1 MILFMIANTLK
12 GSIKDEGSPHARYK
26 GFVGG
31 MKL

>member
-12 GSIKDEGSPHARYK
+12 GSTKDEDSPHVRYR

-31 MKL
+31 VKL